1 MPVLKLLVDV
11 LMELTPAPTTVVSR
25 ESIPMAKRSICFTS
39 EKKII
44 LTHHTRPSNN
54 DVWDGEQIILKEFK
68 VE

>member
-1 MPVLKLLVDV
+1 MSVFKVFVDV
-11 LMELTPAPTTVVSR
+11 LMKLTPAPTTVVSR

-44 LTHHTRPSNN
+44 LKHHTRPSNN
-54 DVWDGEQIILKEFK
+54 DIWDGEQIILMEFK